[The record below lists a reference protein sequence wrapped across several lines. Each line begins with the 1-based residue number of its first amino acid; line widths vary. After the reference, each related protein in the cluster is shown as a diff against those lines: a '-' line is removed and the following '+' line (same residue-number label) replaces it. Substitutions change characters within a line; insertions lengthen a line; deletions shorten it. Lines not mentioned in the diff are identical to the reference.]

1 LIVTCE
7 QCTTQFQLDDAKV
20 PAGGVRVRCSR
31 CKHAFFIQPAEQQES
46 QQELLS
52 GPDRVAQDTLDAE
65 APPAPDIAKDLGDP
79 GFDSDFD
86 DDDENELTGE
96 ADWQFNR
103 APVGGA
109 PGPAR
114 GSGNDA
120 AGEAIDDLLDPG
132 GGTRAMV
139 APRDLPLP
147 VEQRSALGSGSPAE
161 DGELGSPDSWDF
173 MAGDKPAGESAVAG
187 AAEDEAHASEPPR
200 APRAGVAPPRIA
212 EWVDAARPS
221 VLLAW
226 VAGAGHAI
234 GWSVTSLLFGL
245 VAFATLAPSLVG
257 EGEPAPGV
265 QAVGALEAREIEG
278 RWVETALT
286 GPVFVVSGRLA
297 NPGATAQVLGTPFG
311 VRLIDGEGTRLG
323 GELAPIALSL
333 SERELREA
341 APEALRAR
349 QADAGYRLAQ
359 TPIAP
364 GDAVPFAAV
373 VMGMPATAMRFV
385 LEPIAHARPAA
396 AAAAE
401 TPGG

>member
-31 CKHAFFIQPAEQQES
+31 CKHAFFIQPADPQQES

-52 GPDRVAQDTLDAE
+52 GPDRVAQDTLDDE
-65 APPAPDIAKDLGDP
+65 APPSPDVATDLGDP
-79 GFDSDFD
+79 GFDSDL

-103 APVGGA
+103 SPMGAAPA
-109 PGPAR
+109 QAQ
-114 GSGNDA
+114 GSGHDA
-120 AGEAIDDLLDPG
+120 AREAIDDLLDRS
-132 GGTRAMV
+132 GGTRTIV
-139 APRDLPLP
+139 APRDLPAP
-147 VEQRSALGSGSPAE
+147 VEQRSALGSEAAPAE
-161 DGELGSPDSWDF
+161 DTELGSPDSWDLL
-173 MAGDKPAGESAVAG
+173 AGDEPAGEG
-187 AAEDEAHASEPPR
+187 NKAAADDEPRASGEPPR
-200 APRAGVAPPRIA
+200 AARAGVAPPRIA

-226 VAGAGHAI
+226 IAGAGHAI
-234 GWSVTSLLFGL
+234 GWSVTSLLLGL
-245 VAFATLAPSLVG
+245 VAFATLAPSLMG
-257 EGEPAPGV
+257 ESEPAPGV

-278 RWVETALT
+278 RWVETAVT

-297 NPGATAQVLGTPFG
+297 NPGPTSQALGTPFG
-311 VRLIDGEGTRLG
+311 VRLIDAEGTRLG

-333 SERELREA
+333 SDQELREA

-349 QADAGYRLAQ
+349 QADAGHRLAE
-359 TPIAP
+359 TAIAP
-364 GDAVPFAAV
+364 GEALPFEAV
-373 VMGMPATAMRFV
+373 VMGMPAAAARFV

-396 AAAAE
+396 QS
-401 TPGG
+401 PGS